1 MDLRYVERVYNRH
14 HLGSNRRPSFCACV
28 KYGGSCTLPLERG
41 EPLIMILMRI
51 YTTSTSRWLKSYRWR
66 PECYFNMLPAFKEE
80 RERRERDDEMA
91 LFQWPST
98 HPFIDM
104 REMRRLEREDLKLL
118 SRSPGRPRI
127 YTPEAQKNRNKILN
141 HIRVIK
147 SRTLINPPTLSED
160 KLRQRRERMDSMIQ
174 SLESQLDSIQQVGL
188 ISENV

>member
-1 MDLRYVERVYNRH
+1 
-14 HLGSNRRPSFCACV
+14 
-28 KYGGSCTLPLERG
+28 
-41 EPLIMILMRI
+41 
-51 YTTSTSRWLKSYRWR
+51 
-66 PECYFNMLPAFKEE
+66 MLPAFKEE

-91 LFQWPST
+91 LFQWPET